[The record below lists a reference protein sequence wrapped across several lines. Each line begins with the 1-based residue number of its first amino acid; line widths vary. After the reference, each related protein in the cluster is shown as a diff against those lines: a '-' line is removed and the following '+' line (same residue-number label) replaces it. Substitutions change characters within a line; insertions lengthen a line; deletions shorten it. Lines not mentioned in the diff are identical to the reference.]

1 MFTTS
6 GCVELCMSLLL
17 ATVRLWSE
25 YITSTK
31 IAKIVVLTVHYYY
44 YNYYYYDDD
53 YDYDFDFD
61 HDYYYLCYCCY

>member
-6 GCVELCMSLLL
+6 GCVELCMSLPL

-44 YNYYYYDDD
+44 YNYYYY
-53 YDYDFDFD
+53 
-61 HDYYYLCYCCY
+61 YYYYY